1 MSRTLQFKRY
11 ANTAVANT
19 TGANGELI
27 IDATNKTLTIH
38 NGVTPGGSRLA
49 TELYVTTS
57 PQGLVASAAFN
68 KANSANIIAQSA
80 YNFANTVNVTAGLQL
95 TNIVFYIGTVND
107 VSNSAFNTANA
118 AYTAANLALIRP
130 VSYERNS
137 QNTNNTNY
145 TLQSSDAGK
154 FIYCTQST
162 HSHIYI
168 PTTTANSYFAN
179 GSTILI
185 ISKTVANAIVTI
197 TPNANVALYYSQNP
211 FFTGGRNVSTY
222 GVATLYHPEP
232 NTWILTGT
240 GIT

>member
-95 TNIVFYIGTVND
+95 TNIAFYIGTVND

-118 AYTAANLALIRP
+118 AYAAANLALIRP

-137 QNTNNTNY
+137 QNTNYTLVPTDVGNYIYFTNTSNVRLYIPQTTPNTNF
-145 TLQSSDAGK
+145 S
-154 FIYCTQST
+154 
-162 HSHIYI
+162 
-168 PTTTANSYFAN
+168 N
-179 GSTILI
+179 GSTII
-185 ISKTVANAIVTI
+185 VISKTSNNSRITL
-197 TPNANVALYYSQNP
+197 TPNANVQLYYSPIHDLGSGQ
-211 FFTGGRNVSTY
+211 RNVMSF
-222 GVATLYHPEP
+222 GVATLYHTEA
-232 NTWILTGT
+232 NTWFLTGSGLT
-240 GIT
+240 